1 MSDVIAGIILNKET
15 LIFIDFD
22 RPVWKN
28 VNFPDNRCVPT
39 LENFAVDG
47 ILGAASKESLEGLG
61 LSTKYTGTDFSEIAS
76 SADLEAARNK
86 IYEHKS
92 IPIEYFYANN
102 GDIHIEKDLAK
113 FSIKITSK
121 QISESEFTKIIRRG
135 DSNRSN

>member
-39 LENFAVDG
+39 LESFVIDG

-61 LSTKYTGTDFSEIAS
+61 LSTKYIGIDFSEIAS

-86 IYEHKS
+86 IYQHTS
-92 IPIEYFYANN
+92 IPIEYFHPNN
-102 GDIHIEKDLAK
+102 GDLHIEKDLAR
-113 FSIKITSK
+113 FSSKVIVTQVSDNEFIRLIKK
-121 QISESEFTKIIRRG
+121 L
-135 DSNRSN
+135 